1 MHIKREYRCQTKVTI
16 HENSKDINKP
26 RSDFGRKRIVVF
38 VWVKREKK
46 EYINRRGDE
55 NKNHI
60 KPEERITEL
69 TREERFERGK
79 KMETYESREDSV
91 EQERH

>member
-1 MHIKREYRCQTKVTI
+1 MYIKREYRCQTKVTI
-16 HENSKDINKP
+16 HENSKDINK
-26 RSDFGRKRIVVF
+26 RSDFDRKRIVVF

>member
-1 MHIKREYRCQTKVTI
+1 MHIKRKYRCQTKITI

-26 RSDFGRKRIVVF
+26 RSDFDRKRIVVF

-79 KMETYESREDSV
+79 KMET
-91 EQERH
+91 